1 MCGKKNAALT
11 LVAASADMRD
21 LGAVFDREEPL
32 LHPTCDHAQQNM
44 RDEGYEASPVL
55 AVHRGRVRASARPH
69 VLRLPSQEPEGE
81 PAQRQT
87 QQGRRVGN
95 RRPIIVGLAG
105 RCVAARSVAL
115 AMRCRALR

>member
-1 MCGKKNAALT
+1 MCGKKIAALT
-11 LVAASADMRD
+11 LVAASADIRD
-21 LGAVFDREEPL
+21 LGAVTEPL

-44 RDEGYEASPVL
+44 RDEGYEASPV
-55 AVHRGRVRASARPH
+55 
-69 VLRLPSQEPEGE
+69 

-95 RRPIIVGLAG
+95 RRPIVVGLAG

>member
-1 MCGKKNAALT
+1 MCGKKIAALT

-21 LGAVFDREEPL
+21 LGAVFDHEKPL
-32 LHPTCDHAQQNM
+32 LHPTCDRAQQNM
-44 RDEGYEASPVL
+44 RDEGYEASPV
-55 AVHRGRVRASARPH
+55 
-69 VLRLPSQEPEGE
+69 